1 MEISKVDFSS
11 LLKELTDIGVA
22 LSVEKDHG
30 RLLEM
35 ILIKA
40 MEVTNADG
48 GSLYTHTEDR
58 RLKFEIMLTKSL
70 DVHKG
75 GTSGEAI
82 EFYPISL
89 YGEDGKPNDHMVAA
103 WAAISATSTPRRDA
117 PRPAGDI
124 WATGRPATSVAR
136 TSGRAVCRTALA
148 ARLRP

>member
-11 LLKELTDIGVA
+11 LLKELTDVGVA
-22 LSVEKDHG
+22 LSAEKDHG

-70 DVHKG
+70 G
-75 GTSGEAI
+75 WEIGTPQA
-82 EFYPISL
+82 
-89 YGEDGKPNDHMVAA
+89 
-103 WAAISATSTPRRDA
+103 SA
-117 PRPAGDI
+117 
-124 WATGRPATSVAR
+124 
-136 TSGRAVCRTALA
+136 AVCIRIWRTCAPA
-148 ARLRP
+148 SRKIG